1 MIENWREIVLE
12 APGFHIGVW
21 GLLIGLIFGYVIFRT
36 NYCSMGAISDIENFG
51 DFRRFRAWVL
61 AAAVAMIGVWFFAI
75 KRNLQRHFI
84 DFTLPPTSTF

>member
-51 DFRRFRAWVL
+51 DFRRF
-61 AAAVAMIGVWFFAI
+61 
-75 KRNLQRHFI
+75 
-84 DFTLPPTSTF
+84 S